1 MLLFFLAAF
10 QSSLSIS
17 CCYHLCDNDDDDN
30 DNDDNDDG
38 DNDDADND
46 DDDNDDWQGRQR
58 DGKEMLATM
67 EERMAEVII
76 IIVNHYYQLILWL
89 IQ

>member
-1 MLLFFLAAF
+1 MRVLCFYAFWPLFNHHYPYH
-10 QSSLSIS
+10 

-30 DNDDNDDG
+30 DNDDND
-38 DNDDADND
+38 NADND

-76 IIVNHYYQLILWL
+76 IIVITTIN
-89 IQ
+89 